1 MYLSRSDGFG
11 EALRRKAAAG
21 LIRNCLMKDFV
32 RKRNSSDRLVMV
44 GLSGMLESL
53 SQAPLLLSLG
63 YKLFLLLVVLANL
76 EEQCFGFFS
85 PCFNKVVFSW
95 IAKGGTSKKAPFLQD
110 RKMVSHWAVLYA
122 NIYIATLSAS
132 CNVCCTCTIKSCL
145 FGGWMEEDQWDRDA
159 ASILLVSLGLVLIFS
174 LQELTCPFCT
184 RVQCLLLWCLFV
196 LGKHLHT
203 LSREENFALW
213 ALRTEELPG
222 KWQRE
227 RRWKDCMSQEG
238 GGQES
243 VGSWWLQT
251 RTHTHPATTQQ
262 WGPEQHI
269 VILAEAPWGKKGS
282 GQFLGTSSLFLVA
295 QEVPPT
301 TPKLRETLAYV
312 EKLLWGTCSAFQHNR
327 KIKPSGL

>member
-1 MYLSRSDGFG
+1 MFW
-11 EALRRKAAAG
+11 
-21 LIRNCLMKDFV
+21 F
-32 RKRNSSDRLVMV
+32 
-44 GLSGMLESL
+44 
-53 SQAPLLLSLG
+53 
-63 YKLFLLLVVLANL
+63 F
-76 EEQCFGFFS
+76 FFS
-85 PCFNKVVFSW
+85 LLQQGCILLNC
-95 IAKGGTSKKAPFLQD
+95 KGGNLKKGPLFARL
-110 RKMVSHWAVLYA
+110 KNGIWAVLCP

-159 ASILLVSLGLVLIFS
+159 ASVPLVSLWLVLIFS
-174 LQELTCPFCT
+174 LQEVTCPFCT
-184 RVQCLLLWCLFV
+184 RVQCLLSWCLFV
-196 LGKHLHT
+196 LGKHLQT

-222 KWQRE
+222 KWQRG
-227 RRWKDCMSQEG
+227 RRRKDCMSQEG

-243 VGSWWLQT
+243 VGSWWPQT
-251 RTHTHPATTQQ
+251 PPATTQQ

-301 TPKLRETLAYV
+301 TPKLGETMAYV
-312 EKLLWGTCSAFQHNR
+312 EKLLWGRCSAFQHNH
-327 KIKPSGL
+327 KIKPSCL